1 MIRKK
6 KYKILA
12 TVWKGQ
18 NIQEWTYGELL
29 EGNSGD
35 GEKELRNVEEIKLIG
50 LNEKWRCRRRKYQA
64 YF

>member
-50 LNEKWRCRRRKYQA
+50 LNEKWR
-64 YF
+64 